1 MLKVSGLFVLL
12 CGLLA
17 SSSAQEVLSQITNA
31 LTQEL
36 LSEGFLPSLQT
47 IELQS
52 SLKNVF
58 SPATDLL
65 DISRDS
71 NFRIQLRDP
80 ELLQVS
86 LQDSHN
92 NNEAELLVA
101 LLFSI
106 QVKFPALNSLLFQVR
121 TNMKIQLHLEK
132 DVDGRYLLAF
142 GHCRL
147 VPESVWIEPRSLNT
161 RISNFVVGN
170 VEKILKN
177 LIINNLGANVCPL
190 INSWLYNL
198 NPQVANEL
206 INVLLQHSSHQVAI

>member
-1 MLKVSGLFVLL
+1 MLKVSGLFVL

-58 SPATDLL
+58 SRTTDLL

-92 NNEAELLVA
+92 NEADLLVA

-121 TNMKIQLHLEK
+121 TNMKVQLHLEK

-147 VPESVWIEPRSLNT
+147 VPESV
-161 RISNFVVGN
+161 
-170 VEKILKN
+170 
-177 LIINNLGANVCPL
+177 CPL

-206 INVLLQHSSHQVAI
+206 INQKS

>member
-106 QVKFPALNSLLFQVR
+106 QVK
-121 TNMKIQLHLEK
+121 
-132 DVDGRYLLAF
+132 
-142 GHCRL
+142 
-147 VPESVWIEPRSLNT
+147 NT

-177 LIINNLGANVCPL
+177 LIINNLGANVSLQNQITSVFESDARSLILQVCPL

-206 INVLLQHSSHQVAI
+206 ISKCWQWEGTGTLWEKTPTPPSPFISRALTSP